1 MRPRTKAYG
10 GNMKREEL
18 RSKLSSVGVKEEDLG
33 GIVDYIMSANGADV
47 NSLKEEL
54 SAAKTQNAN
63 SLKSIQDE
71 NTALKAQLEG
81 YKDYEELKK
90 FKADSLEKIET
101 DKKVAFLKAQGCKH
115 PDLIMA
121 KVDFTKGQYDEESKT
136 YTGLDD
142 AIKGLKESY
151 SDLFEQTNMQR
162 IVPATQ
168 PKAGDDV
175 LANYLKEHPE
185 MAKFM

>member
-1 MRPRTKAYG
+1 
-10 GNMKREEL
+10 MKREEL

-54 SAAKTQNAN
+54 SAAKTQNADT
-63 SLKSIQDE
+63 LKTIQEE
-71 NTALKAQLEG
+71 NAALKAKLDG
-81 YKDYEELKK
+81 YKDYEDLKK
-90 FKADSLEKIET
+90 YKADSLEKIET
-101 DKKVAFLKAQGCKH
+101 DKKVAFLKANGCKH

-142 AIKGLKESY
+142 AIKGLKDSY
-151 SDLFEQTNMQR
+151 SDLFEQTGTQQMNPNMQ
-162 IVPATQ
+162 
-168 PKAGDDV
+168 KAQNPGSDFEKYK
-175 LANYLKEHPE
+175 AAHPNLK
-185 MAKFM
+185 FY

>member
-1 MRPRTKAYG
+1 
-10 GNMKREEL
+10 MKREEL

-33 GIVDYIMSANGADV
+33 GLVDYIMSANGADI

-63 SLKSIQDE
+63 SLKSVQDE

-101 DKKVAFLKAQGCKH
+101 DKKVAFLKANGCKF
-115 PDLIMA
+115 PDLMMS
-121 KVDFTKGQYDEESKT
+121 KLDFSKATYDEEAKT
-136 YTGLDD
+136 YKGLDED
-142 AIKGLKESY
+142 IKGLTTTY
-151 SDLFEQTNMQR
+151 GDLFEKKG
-162 IVPATQ
+162 TQ
-168 PKAGDDV
+168 QIQPGSSKAASGSEFFEQYKKD
-175 LANYLKEHPE
+175 HPE
-185 MAKFM
+185 LNLQ

>member
-1 MRPRTKAYG
+1 MRPRIKAYG

-18 RSKLSSVGVKEEDLG
+18 RSKLSSAGVKDEDLG
-33 GIVDYIMSANGADV
+33 GLVDYIMSANGADV
-47 NSLKEEL
+47 TSLKEEL

-63 SLKSIQDE
+63 SLKSVQDE

-101 DKKVAFLKAQGCKH
+101 DKKVAFLKANGCKH
-115 PDLIMA
+115 PDLIMS
-121 KVDFTKGQYDEESKT
+121 KVDFSKGQYDEESKT

-142 AIKGLKESY
+142 AIKGLKDSY
-151 SDLFEQTNMQR
+151 ADLFEQTGTQQMNPDMQQSQTPGSDFER
-162 IVPATQ
+162 Y
-168 PKAGDDV
+168 KA
-175 LANYLKEHPE
+175 AHPNW
-185 MAKFM
+185 KFE

>member
-1 MRPRTKAYG
+1 
-10 GNMKREEL
+10 MKREEL

-101 DKKVAFLKAQGCKH
+101 DKKVAFLKANGCKH
-115 PDLIMA
+115 PDLMMP
-121 KVDFTKGQYDEESKT
+121 KVDFGKGKYDEESKT

-142 AIKGLKESY
+142 DIKALKENY
-151 SDLFEQTNMQR
+151 KDLFEQTNMQR
-162 IVPATQ
+162 IAPESQIKT
-168 PKAGDDV
+168 GDDV